1 MSELDVHVKYDALNA
16 LYDLFNGINSN
27 VFDLYKDDWQ
37 RELDMFRRNIEQ
49 IQSPL
54 HIVSMLMVW
63 LVIYPNDEAVVRTFI
78 DQHHLKGKLYGG
90 LVRLLSSKNHK
101 IRPCIDDRS
110 HKFLYHTIDMQYM
123 ECRHLEY
130 SYKFLFSLV
139 DILHDID
146 IDKYIN
152 LLGKDNTYWLVFH
165 HIIKYEN
172 RHIDTLL
179 CSTDFVTASIAFYS
193 LTQYLSS
200 LITKYNNKRLEH
212 QNLEIDS
219 LSGDNLSQDEIKEKI
234 GQQHQ
239 DICSRLTMEK
249 VPHLCE
255 LLMYHVLEINQVLRI
270 NPVDPVTDQLLL
282 NDTLIQLLFSNSSLE
297 NMKEN
302 WKQAIC
308 SAKEL
313 LVFFGTLQV
322 ARLSLDELD
331 KYYRLGI
338 QILTDLIKNRSIVLT
353 ENSSDKLSVFDY
365 EYMKFVIGKL
375 SNNLRIELK
384 ITLLHYR
391 DSLYASPLDRLVRYS
406 LYLQDTPK
414 FETIQKLLKIL

>member
-27 VFDLYKDDWQ
+27 VFDLYKDYWQ
-37 RELDMFRRNIEQ
+37 RELDMFRGNIEQ
-49 IQSPL
+49 IKSPL
-54 HIVSMLMVW
+54 NIVSMLMVW
-63 LVIYPNDEAVVRTFI
+63 LVIYPNDEDVVRNFI
-78 DQHHLKGKLYGG
+78 DQHHLKGELYGG

-110 HKFLYHTIDMQYM
+110 YNFMYQAIDMQYM
-123 ECRHLEY
+123 ECHHLEY
-130 SYKFLFSLV
+130 SYKFLFILV

-165 HIIKYEN
+165 HIIKYGN

-179 CSTDFVTASIAFYS
+179 SSTDFVTASIAFYS
-193 LTQYLSS
+193 LTQYLNR
-200 LITKYNNKRLEH
+200 LITNYNDNIRLQN
-212 QNLEIDS
+212 QNLVIHS
-219 LSGDNLSQDEIKEKI
+219 LSGDSVSQDEIKEKI
-234 GQQHQ
+234 ERLYQA
-239 DICSRLTMEK
+239 ICARLQLKK

-255 LLMYHVLEINQVLRI
+255 LLMYHVLEINRVYH
-270 NPVDPVTDQLLL
+270 VTGHLLL
-282 NDTLIQLLFSNSSLE
+282 NDTLIQLLFSNSSLK

-308 SAKEL
+308 GAKEL

-331 KYYRLGI
+331 IYYRLGI
-338 QILTDLIKNRSIVLT
+338 QILTNLIKKKRILLI
-353 ENSSDKLSVFDY
+353 ENSRDTFSVFDY
-365 EYMKFVIGKL
+365 EYMKIVIGML

-384 ITLLHYR
+384 TILLHYS
-391 DSLYASPLDRLVRYS
+391 DSLYASPLDRLVRHS
-406 LYLQDTPK
+406 LYIRDIFQYR
-414 FETIQKLLKIL
+414 TIQKLLKFI

>member
-1 MSELDVHVKYDALNA
+1 MSELNVHVKYDALNA

-37 RELDMFRRNIEQ
+37 QKLDMFRGNIEQ
-49 IQSPL
+49 IQSSL
-54 HIVSMLMVW
+54 DIVSMLMVW
-63 LVIYPNDEAVVRTFI
+63 LVVNPNDEAVVRTFI

-90 LVRLLSSKNHK
+90 LVRLLSSKHYK
-101 IRPCIDDRS
+101 IRPCIDDHS
-110 HKFLYHTIDMQYM
+110 HKFLYQAIDRQYM
-123 ECRHLEY
+123 QCHHLEY
-130 SYKFLFSLV
+130 SYKFLFILV

-165 HIIKYEN
+165 HIIKYRN
-172 RHIDTLL
+172 SYIDTLL

-200 LITKYNNKRLEH
+200 LITKYNNKRLEN
-212 QNLEIDS
+212 QNLEIHS
-219 LSGDNLSQDEIKEKI
+219 LSGDNLSQDEIKERI
-234 GQQHQ
+234 GHQYQ
-239 DICSRLTMEK
+239 DICSKLTMEK

-255 LLMYHVLEINQVLRI
+255 LLMYHVLEINRVCH
-270 NPVDPVTDQLLL
+270 VTGQLLL

-308 SAKEL
+308 GAKEL
-313 LVFFGTLQV
+313 LVFFGILQV

-338 QILTDLIKNRSIVLT
+338 QILTDLIKKRSILLV
-353 ENSSDKLSVFDY
+353 ENSSDRFSVFDY
-365 EYMKFVIGKL
+365 EYMKIVIGML

-384 ITLLHYR
+384 TILLNYR

-406 LYLQDTPK
+406 LYLQDSPK
-414 FETIQKLLKIL
+414 FETIQNLLKIL

>member
-1 MSELDVHVKYDALNA
+1 MSELNVHVKYDALNA

-37 RELDMFRRNIEQ
+37 QKLDMFRGNIEQ
-49 IQSPL
+49 IQSSL
-54 HIVSMLMVW
+54 DIVSMLMVW
-63 LVIYPNDEAVVRTFI
+63 LVVNPNDEAVVRTFI

-90 LVRLLSSKNHK
+90 LVRLLSSKHYK
-101 IRPCIDDRS
+101 IRPCIDDHS
-110 HKFLYHTIDMQYM
+110 HKFLYQAIDRQYM
-123 ECRHLEY
+123 QCHHLEY
-130 SYKFLFSLV
+130 SYKFLFILV

-165 HIIKYEN
+165 HIIKYRN
-172 RHIDTLL
+172 SYIDTLL

-200 LITKYNNKRLEH
+200 LITKYNNKRLEN
-212 QNLEIDS
+212 QNLEIHS
-219 LSGDNLSQDEIKEKI
+219 LSGDNLSQDEIKERV
-234 GQQHQ
+234 GHQYQ
-239 DICSRLTMEK
+239 DICSKLTMEK

-255 LLMYHVLEINQVLRI
+255 LLMYHVLEINRVCH
-270 NPVDPVTDQLLL
+270 VTGQLLL

-308 SAKEL
+308 GAKEL
-313 LVFFGTLQV
+313 LIFFGTLQV

-353 ENSSDKLSVFDY
+353 ENSSDTFSVFDY
-365 EYMKFVIGKL
+365 EYMKIVVGML

-384 ITLLHYR
+384 TILLNYR

-406 LYLQDTPK
+406 LYLQDSPK
-414 FETIQKLLKIL
+414 FETIQNLLKIL

>member
-27 VFDLYKDDWQ
+27 VFDLYKDYWQ
-37 RELDMFRRNIEQ
+37 QELDIFRGNIEQ
-49 IQSPL
+49 IHSPL
-54 HIVSMLMVW
+54 DIVSMLMVW
-63 LVIYPNDEAVVRTFI
+63 LVINPNDEAVVRNFI

-90 LVRLLSSKNHK
+90 LVRLLSSKHYK
-101 IRPCIDDRS
+101 IRPCIDDHS

-123 ECRHLEY
+123 ECHHLEY

-165 HIIKYEN
+165 HIIKYGN
-172 RHIDTLL
+172 RHIDILL
-179 CSTDFVTASIAFYS
+179 CSTDFITASIAFYL

-200 LITKYNNKRLEH
+200 LIIKYNNKRLEH
-212 QNLEIDS
+212 QNLEIYS

-234 GQQHQ
+234 GHQ
-239 DICSRLTMEK
+239 YQVICARLQMKK

-255 LLMYHVLEINQVLRI
+255 LLMYHVLEINRVYH
-270 NPVDPVTDQLLL
+270 VTGQLLL

-308 SAKEL
+308 GAKEL
-313 LVFFGTLQV
+313 LILFGTLQV
-322 ARLSLDELD
+322 ARLSIDELD

-353 ENSSDKLSVFDY
+353 ENSSDTFSVFEY
-365 EYMKFVIGKL
+365 EYMKIVIGML

-384 ITLLHYR
+384 TILLHYR

-414 FETIQKLLKIL
+414 FETIQNSLKIL

>member
-16 LYDLFNGINSN
+16 LFNGINSN
-27 VFDLYKDDWQ
+27 VFDLYKDYWQ
-37 RELDMFRRNIEQ
+37 RELDIFRGNIEQ

-54 HIVSMLMVW
+54 DIVSMLMVW
-63 LVIYPNDEAVVRTFI
+63 LVINPNDEAVVRTFI

-90 LVRLLSSKNHK
+90 LVRLLSSKHHK
-101 IRPCIDDRS
+101 IRPCIDDHS
-110 HKFLYHTIDMQYM
+110 HKFLYQAIDRQYI
-123 ECRHLEY
+123 ECHHLEY

-165 HIIKYEN
+165 HIIKYGN

-200 LITKYNNKRLEH
+200 LITKYNNKRLEN
-212 QNLEIDS
+212 QILEIHS
-219 LSGDNLSQDEIKEKI
+219 LSGDSVSQDEIKEKI
-234 GQQHQ
+234 E
-239 DICSRLTMEK
+239 RLYQAIFARLQLK
-249 VPHLCE
+249 KAPHLCE

-270 NPVDPVTDQLLL
+270 NPLYPITSQLLL

-297 NMKEN
+297 TMKEN

-384 ITLLHYR
+384 TTLLHYR

>member
-1 MSELDVHVKYDALNA
+1 MSELNVHVKYDALNA

-27 VFDLYKDDWQ
+27 VFDLYKDNWQ
-37 RELDMFRRNIEQ
+37 QKLDMFRGNIEQ
-49 IQSPL
+49 IQSSL
-54 HIVSMLMVW
+54 DIVSMLMVW
-63 LVIYPNDEAVVRTFI
+63 LVVNPNDEAVVRTFI

-90 LVRLLSSKNHK
+90 LVRLLSSKYYK
-101 IRPCIDDRS
+101 IRSCIDGHS
-110 HKFLYHTIDMQYM
+110 HKFLYQAIDRQYM
-123 ECRHLEY
+123 QCHHLEY
-130 SYKFLFSLV
+130 SYKFLFILV

-165 HIIKYEN
+165 HIIKYRN
-172 RHIDTLL
+172 SYIDTLL

-200 LITKYNNKRLEH
+200 LITKYNNKRLENQH
-212 QNLEIDS
+212 LEIHS
-219 LSGDNLSQDEIKEKI
+219 LSGDNLSQDEIKERI
-234 GQQHQ
+234 GHQYQ
-239 DICSRLTMEK
+239 DICSKLTMEK

-255 LLMYHVLEINQVLRI
+255 LLMYHVLELNRGCH
-270 NPVDPVTDQLLL
+270 VTGQLLL

-308 SAKEL
+308 GAKEL
-313 LVFFGTLQV
+313 LIFFGTLQV

-338 QILTDLIKNRSIVLT
+338 QILTDLIKKSSILLI
-353 ENSSDKLSVFDY
+353 ENSRDRFSVFDY
-365 EYMKFVIGKL
+365 EYMKIVIGML

-384 ITLLHYR
+384 TILLHYKN
-391 DSLYASPLDRLVRYS
+391 SLYASPLDRLVRYS

-414 FETIQKLLKIL
+414 FETIQNLLKIL